1 VLYIRLGLE
10 AKHYKSSRWTEFL
23 IGWKLWAEMVMEIYL
38 WPLQLLFILI
48 GSRDT
53 CSYRNTLRTVR
64 VDTLIEK
71 LGKVGHAFDSAERM
85 FGDDV
90 DHAAEQGRAIEEL
103 PEQMVLT
110 AKTGAVC
117 GATVMTM
124 ATSAASAASPVP
136 VTPTNSINV
145 SVTGWA
151 TAVGDISAQGKPKG
165 SLEYARAFVT
175 VSDET
180 LRTSFFTEL
189 ALDAFQTPTNPD
201 VLKRF
206 FFTFNLDDKTTVN
219 VGRMFVAGGWIGPG
233 PTDLE
238 TVDYFRFPFTFQG
251 YAAQVDVS
259 RGPWHFLADVSGVTG
274 LSFLDGGQF
283 DIIEQ
288 TSRSLAMSARAHMAS
303 RMTVTGAR
311 CAQ

>member
-1 VLYIRLGLE
+1 MDWFAQRIIEPRDEIKERNHEASKGLIGFSFFTLLAFKSPLPAKIVAVAWPAIGLLVLYIRLGLE

-238 TVDYFRFPFTFQG
+238 TVDYFRFPFTFQ
-251 YAAQVDVS
+251 
-259 RGPWHFLADVSGVTG
+259 TN
-274 LSFLDGGQF
+274 
-283 DIIEQ
+283 
-288 TSRSLAMSARAHMAS
+288 
-303 RMTVTGAR
+303 R
-311 CAQ
+311 CP